1 MRSKLERE
9 SAALE
14 VFWREKA
21 EKDMEH
27 VREELQS
34 KLLLTQTELRQSLQ
48 GATISINIFS
58 LYNAQMLLFIWG
70 DLFGWGWREV

>member
-1 MRSKLERE
+1 MRRKLERE

-48 GATISINIFS
+48 GATIKLPSI
-58 LYNAQMLLFIWG
+58 LAA
-70 DLFGWGWREV
+70 V

>member
-9 SAALE
+9 SSALE

-48 GATISINIFS
+48 GATTPSI
-58 LYNAQMLLFIWG
+58 LA
-70 DLFGWGWREV
+70 V

>member
-1 MRSKLERE
+1 MERK

-27 VREELQS
+27 VRDELQS
-34 KLLLTQTELRQSLQ
+34 KLLLTQTELRQALQ
-48 GATISINIFS
+48 GATTPSI
-58 LYNAQMLLFIWG
+58 L
-70 DLFGWGWREV
+70 VV